1 MRQNSIKREN
11 LKALMDKLN
20 QASKFAS
27 ESNEPKDPD
36 ETQPQE
42 PCPKS
47 TVEPTGGVNP
57 KEQLEPKETNAAQ
70 PAEVK
75 PENGGT
81 GLEEEEKNV
90 VAKAANVTKKLLDF
104 AKVQPKQSQP
114 AEKTAASSE
123 DDLVKNIVMSYDI
136 MSKVAHVLTET
147 EEGRIALQHA
157 IDSEKGKQMQLA
169 TLNEIK
175 YASEQVQALEE
186 LKFAAQR
193 EAEMVKHASLGILSA
208 ISKLP
213 EKEQKKQFKLA
224 SKYLRAQEIH
234 RQNMEQ
240 FGDNEALKYAYAQ
253 GAADAQAINDTAA
266 VEGTDPTVEG
276 LDAFGTALDEMIASN
291 EITPEQAQML
301 AQMAVQAAQTD
312 NNEELSPEEA
322 QMFLEQAIQQGLVD
336 PKVAEAIMLSIMG
349 SEGAAPTPEVP
360 AAAPVD
366 PAAANVPEDTTVA
379 DQTVAEPV
387 EKQASEKVRSIAEKY
402 IKLAYATKVAEE
414 GSAEVMLSPA
424 DVAAEI
430 DLAVTTGELDP
441 ELAEKIK
448 AVIETAAAENSAD
461 VPCQEKEVQVIEKKD
476 DDKEDDDDDDDK
488 EDDDEDDDDDD
499 DDDDF
504 DEKEIIEESI
514 KEASAIVK

>member
-57 KEQLEPKETNAAQ
+57 KEQLEPKQTNAVQ

-136 MSKVAHVLTET
+136 MSKVARVLTET

-193 EAEMVKHASLGILSA
+193 EAEMVKHASLSILSA
-208 ISKLP
+208 IRKLP
-213 EKEQKKQFKLA
+213 EKEQKKQFKIA

-266 VEGTDPTVEG
+266 VEGADPTVEG

-301 AQMAVQAAQTD
+301 AQMAVQAAQAD

-349 SEGAAPTPEVP
+349 GEGGAPAPKVP
-360 AAAPVD
+360 AAA
-366 PAAANVPEDTTVA
+366 AATPTDTAVA

-387 EKQASEKVRSIAEKY
+387 EKQASEKVRSVAEKY

-430 DLAVTTGELDP
+430 DLAVTAGELDP
-441 ELAEKIK
+441 DLAEKIK

-461 VPCQEKEVQVIEKKD
+461 VPCQEKEVQVIENK
-476 DDKEDDDDDDDK
+476 DDDK

-499 DDDDF
+499 EDDF

-514 KEASAIVK
+514 KEASEIVK

>member
-11 LKALMDKLN
+11 LKALMGKLN

-90 VAKAANVTKKLLDF
+90 VAKAANVTKKLLDL
-104 AKVQPKQSQP
+104 AKVQPKQSHP

-193 EAEMVKHASLGILSA
+193 EAEMVKNASLSILSA

-224 SKYLRAQEIH
+224 SKYMRAQEIH
-234 RQNMEQ
+234 CQNMEQ

-266 VEGTDPTVEG
+266 VEGADPTVEG

-301 AQMAVQAAQTD
+301 AQMAVQAAQAD

-349 SEGAAPTPEVP
+349 GEGGAPAPEVP
-360 AAAPVD
+360 AAA
-366 PAAANVPEDTTVA
+366 NVPADTAVA

-387 EKQASEKVRSIAEKY
+387 EKQASEKVRSVAEKY

-430 DLAVTTGELDP
+430 DLAVTAGELDP
-441 ELAEKIK
+441 DLAEKIK

-461 VPCQEKEVQVIEKKD
+461 VPCQEKEVQVIENK
-476 DDKEDDDDDDDK
+476 DDDK

-499 DDDDF
+499 EDDF

-514 KEASAIVK
+514 KEASEIVK

>member
-47 TVEPTGGVNP
+47 TVEPIGGVNP

-104 AKVQPKQSQP
+104 AKVQPKQAQP

-186 LKFAAQR
+186 LKFATQR

-208 ISKLP
+208 IRKLP
-213 EKEQKKQFKLA
+213 EKEQKKQFKIA

-266 VEGTDPTVEG
+266 VEGADPTVEG

-349 SEGAAPTPEVP
+349 GEGAAPAPEVP
-360 AAAPVD
+360 AAAAT
-366 PAAANVPEDTTVA
+366 PADTAVADTAVA

-430 DLAVTTGELDP
+430 DLAVTAGELDP
-441 ELAEKIK
+441 DLAEKIK

-461 VPCQEKEVQVIEKKD
+461 VPCKEKEVQVIENKD
-476 DDKEDDDDDDDK
+476 DDKE
-488 EDDDEDDDDDD
+488 
-499 DDDDF
+499 DDF

-514 KEASAIVK
+514 KEASEIVK

>member
-104 AKVQPKQSQP
+104 AKVQPKQAQP

-208 ISKLP
+208 IRKLP
-213 EKEQKKQFKLA
+213 EKEQKKQFKIA

-266 VEGTDPTVEG
+266 VEGADPTVEG

-349 SEGAAPTPEVP
+349 VEGGAPAPEVP
-360 AAAPVD
+360 AAAAT
-366 PAAANVPEDTTVA
+366 PADTAVADTAVA

-387 EKQASEKVRSIAEKY
+387 EKQASEKVRSVAEKY

-430 DLAVTTGELDP
+430 DLAVTAGELDP
-441 ELAEKIK
+441 DLAEKIK

-461 VPCQEKEVQVIEKKD
+461 VPCQEKEVQVIENKD
-476 DDKEDDDDDDDK
+476 DDKG
-488 EDDDEDDDDDD
+488 DDDEDDD

>member
-104 AKVQPKQSQP
+104 AKVQPKQAQP

-208 ISKLP
+208 IRKLP
-213 EKEQKKQFKLA
+213 EKEQKKQFKIA

-266 VEGTDPTVEG
+266 VEGADPTVEG

-349 SEGAAPTPEVP
+349 GEGAAPAPEVP
-360 AAAPVD
+360 AAAAT
-366 PAAANVPEDTTVA
+366 PADTAVADTAVA

-430 DLAVTTGELDP
+430 DLAVTAGELDP
-441 ELAEKIK
+441 DLAEKIK

-461 VPCQEKEVQVIEKKD
+461 VPCQEKEVQVIENK
-476 DDKEDDDDDDDK
+476 DDDK
-488 EDDDEDDDDDD
+488 EDDDEDDDDEDD
-499 DDDDF
+499 DDDDEDDF

-514 KEASAIVK
+514 KEASEIVK

>member
-57 KEQLEPKETNAAQ
+57 KEQLDPKETNAAQ

-186 LKFAAQR
+186 LKLAAQR

-208 ISKLP
+208 IRKLP

-266 VEGTDPTVEG
+266 VEGADPTVEG

-301 AQMAVQAAQTD
+301 AQMAVQAAQAD

-322 QMFLEQAIQQGLVD
+322 QMFLEQAVQQGLVD

-349 SEGAAPTPEVP
+349 GEGAAPAPEVP

-366 PAAANVPEDTTVA
+366 PAAANVPADTTVA

-461 VPCQEKEVQVIEKKD
+461 VPCQEKEVQVIENKD
-476 DDKEDDDDDDDK
+476 DDKEDDD
-488 EDDDEDDDDDD
+488 DDDEDDDDDD

>member
-104 AKVQPKQSQP
+104 AKVQPKQAQP

-208 ISKLP
+208 IRKLP
-213 EKEQKKQFKLA
+213 EKEQKKQFKIA

-266 VEGTDPTVEG
+266 VEGADPTVEG

-349 SEGAAPTPEVP
+349 GEGAAPAPEVP
-360 AAAPVD
+360 AAAAT
-366 PAAANVPEDTTVA
+366 PADTAVADQTVA

-430 DLAVTTGELDP
+430 DLAVTAGELDP
-441 ELAEKIK
+441 DLAEKIK

-461 VPCQEKEVQVIEKKD
+461 VPCQEKEVQVIENK
-476 DDKEDDDDDDDK
+476 DDDK
-488 EDDDEDDDDDD
+488 EDDDEDDE
-499 DDDDF
+499 DDF

-514 KEASAIVK
+514 KEASEIVK

>member
-36 ETQPQE
+36 ETKPQE

-104 AKVQPKQSQP
+104 AKVQPKQAQP

-213 EKEQKKQFKLA
+213 EKEQKRQFKLA

-266 VEGTDPTVEG
+266 VEGADPTVEG

-301 AQMAVQAAQTD
+301 AQMAVQAAQAD

-349 SEGAAPTPEVP
+349 GEGGAPAPEVP
-360 AAAPVD
+360 AAAP
-366 PAAANVPEDTTVA
+366 AAAATPTDTAVA

-387 EKQASEKVRSIAEKY
+387 EKQASEKVRSVAEKY

-430 DLAVTTGELDP
+430 DLAVTAGELDP
-441 ELAEKIK
+441 DLAEKIK

-461 VPCQEKEVQVIEKKD
+461 VPCQEKEVQVIENKD
-476 DDKEDDDDDDDK
+476 DDKEDDDK
-488 EDDDEDDDDDD
+488 DEDDDDDD
-499 DDDDF
+499 EDDF

>member
-1 MRQNSIKREN
+1 
-11 LKALMDKLN
+11 
-20 QASKFAS
+20 
-27 ESNEPKDPD
+27 
-36 ETQPQE
+36 
-42 PCPKS
+42 
-47 TVEPTGGVNP
+47 
-57 KEQLEPKETNAAQ
+57 
-70 PAEVK
+70 
-75 PENGGT
+75 
-81 GLEEEEKNV
+81 
-90 VAKAANVTKKLLDF
+90 
-104 AKVQPKQSQP
+104 
-114 AEKTAASSE
+114 
-123 DDLVKNIVMSYDI
+123 

-208 ISKLP
+208 IRKLP
-213 EKEQKKQFKLA
+213 EKEQKKQFKIA

-266 VEGTDPTVEG
+266 VEGADPTVEG

-349 SEGAAPTPEVP
+349 GEGAAPAPEVP
-360 AAAPVD
+360 AAAAT
-366 PAAANVPEDTTVA
+366 PADTAVA

-430 DLAVTTGELDP
+430 DLAVTAGELDP
-441 ELAEKIK
+441 DLAEKIK

-461 VPCQEKEVQVIEKKD
+461 VPCQEKEVQVTENK
-476 DDKEDDDDDDDK
+476 DDDK

-499 DDDDF
+499 EDDF

-514 KEASAIVK
+514 KEASEIVK

>member
-208 ISKLP
+208 IRKLP
-213 EKEQKKQFKLA
+213 EKEQKKQFKIA

-266 VEGTDPTVEG
+266 VEGADPTVEG

-349 SEGAAPTPEVP
+349 GEGGAPAPEVP
-360 AAAPVD
+360 AAAAPVD
-366 PAAANVPEDTTVA
+366 PTVAPVAPAAAATPTDTAVADTAVA

-387 EKQASEKVRSIAEKY
+387 EKQASEKVRSVAEKY

-430 DLAVTTGELDP
+430 DLAVTAGELDP
-441 ELAEKIK
+441 DLAEKIK

-476 DDKEDDDDDDDK
+476 DDKEDDDD
-488 EDDDEDDDDDD
+488 E
-499 DDDDF
+499 DDF

-514 KEASAIVK
+514 KEASEIVK

>member
-104 AKVQPKQSQP
+104 AKVQPKQAQP

-147 EEGRIALQHA
+147 EEGRIALQHT

-208 ISKLP
+208 IRKLP
-213 EKEQKKQFKLA
+213 EKEQKKQFKIA

-266 VEGTDPTVEG
+266 VEGADPTVEG
-276 LDAFGTALDEMIASN
+276 LNAFGTALDEMIASN

-349 SEGAAPTPEVP
+349 GEGAAPAPEVP
-360 AAAPVD
+360 AAAAT
-366 PAAANVPEDTTVA
+366 PADTAVADTAVA

-430 DLAVTTGELDP
+430 DLAVTAGELDP
-441 ELAEKIK
+441 DLAEKIK

-461 VPCQEKEVQVIEKKD
+461 VPCKEKEVQVIENKD
-476 DDKEDDDDDDDK
+476 DDKEDDDD
-488 EDDDEDDDDDD
+488 E
-499 DDDDF
+499 DDF

-514 KEASAIVK
+514 KEASEIVK

>member
-104 AKVQPKQSQP
+104 AKVQPKQAQP

-208 ISKLP
+208 IRKLP
-213 EKEQKKQFKLA
+213 EKEQKKQFKIA

-266 VEGTDPTVEG
+266 VEGADPTVEG

-349 SEGAAPTPEVP
+349 GEGAAPAPEVP
-360 AAAPVD
+360 AAAAT
-366 PAAANVPEDTTVA
+366 PADTAVADQTVA

-430 DLAVTTGELDP
+430 DLAVTAGELDP
-441 ELAEKIK
+441 DLAEKIK

-461 VPCQEKEVQVIEKKD
+461 VPCQEKEVQVIENK
-476 DDKEDDDDDDDK
+476 DDDK

-499 DDDDF
+499 EDDF

-514 KEASAIVK
+514 KEASEIVK

>member
-349 SEGAAPTPEVP
+349 GEGGAPAPEVP
-360 AAAPVD
+360 AAAAPVD
-366 PAAANVPEDTTVA
+366 PAAAPAATATPTDTSVA

-430 DLAVTTGELDP
+430 DLAVTAGELDP

-476 DDKEDDDDDDDK
+476 DD
-488 EDDDEDDDDDD
+488 DDEDDDDDD
-499 DDDDF
+499 EDDF

-514 KEASAIVK
+514 KEASEIVK

>member
-104 AKVQPKQSQP
+104 AKVQPKQAQP

-136 MSKVAHVLTET
+136 MSKVAHALTET

-208 ISKLP
+208 IRKLP
-213 EKEQKKQFKLA
+213 EKEQKKQFKIA

-266 VEGTDPTVEG
+266 VEGADPTVEG

-349 SEGAAPTPEVP
+349 GEGGAPAPEVP
-360 AAAPVD
+360 AAATPVD
-366 PAAANVPEDTTVA
+366 PAAAPVAPAAAATPTDTAVA

-387 EKQASEKVRSIAEKY
+387 EKQASEKVRSVAEKY

-430 DLAVTTGELDP
+430 DLAVTAGELDP
-441 ELAEKIK
+441 DLAEKIK

-461 VPCQEKEVQVIEKKD
+461 VPCQEKEVQVIENK
-476 DDKEDDDDDDDK
+476 DDDK

-499 DDDDF
+499 EDDF

>member
-208 ISKLP
+208 IRKLP
-213 EKEQKKQFKLA
+213 EKEQKKQFKIA

-266 VEGTDPTVEG
+266 VEGADPTAEG

-301 AQMAVQAAQTD
+301 AQMAVQAAQAD

-349 SEGAAPTPEVP
+349 GEGGAPAPEVP
-360 AAAPVD
+360 AAA
-366 PAAANVPEDTTVA
+366 AATPTDTAVA

-387 EKQASEKVRSIAEKY
+387 EKQASEKVRSVAEKY

-430 DLAVTTGELDP
+430 DLAVTAGELDP
-441 ELAEKIK
+441 DLAEKIK
-448 AVIETAAAENSAD
+448 AVIETAAAENSDD
-461 VPCQEKEVQVIEKKD
+461 VPCQEKEVQVIENKD
-476 DDKEDDDDDDDK
+476 DDKEDDDDD
-488 EDDDEDDDDDD
+488 EDDDDE
-499 DDDDF
+499 DDF

-514 KEASAIVK
+514 KEASEIVK

>member
-213 EKEQKKQFKLA
+213 EKEQKKQFKIA

-266 VEGTDPTVEG
+266 VEGADPTVEG

-322 QMFLEQAIQQGLVD
+322 QIFLEQAIQQGLVD

-349 SEGAAPTPEVP
+349 GEGGAPAPEVP
-360 AAAPVD
+360 AAAT
-366 PAAANVPEDTTVA
+366 AVA

-387 EKQASEKVRSIAEKY
+387 EKQASEKVRSVAEKY

-430 DLAVTTGELDP
+430 DLAVTAGELDP
-441 ELAEKIK
+441 DLAEKIK

-461 VPCQEKEVQVIEKKD
+461 VPCQEKEVQVIENKD
-476 DDKEDDDDDDDK
+476 DDKEDDDDD
-488 EDDDEDDDDDD
+488 E
-499 DDDDF
+499 DDF

-514 KEASAIVK
+514 KEASEIVK

>member
-266 VEGTDPTVEG
+266 VEGADPTVEG

-349 SEGAAPTPEVP
+349 GEGGAPAPEVP
-360 AAAPVD
+360 AAAAPVA
-366 PAAANVPEDTTVA
+366 PSAANVPTDTAVA

-430 DLAVTTGELDP
+430 DLAVTAGELDP
-441 ELAEKIK
+441 DLAEKIK

-461 VPCQEKEVQVIEKKD
+461 VPCQEKEVQVIENK
-476 DDKEDDDDDDDK
+476 DDDK

-499 DDDDF
+499 EDDF

>member
-193 EAEMVKHASLGILSA
+193 EAEMVKNASLSILSA

-224 SKYLRAQEIH
+224 SKYMRAQEIH
-234 RQNMEQ
+234 CQNMEQ

-266 VEGTDPTVEG
+266 VEGGDPTVEG

-301 AQMAVQAAQTD
+301 AQMAVQAAQAD

-349 SEGAAPTPEVP
+349 GEGGAPAPEVP
-360 AAAPVD
+360 AAAAPVD
-366 PAAANVPEDTTVA
+366 PAAANVPTDTAVA

-430 DLAVTTGELDP
+430 DLAVTAGELDP
-441 ELAEKIK
+441 DLAEKIK

-461 VPCQEKEVQVIEKKD
+461 VPCQEKEVQVIENK
-476 DDKEDDDDDDDK
+476 DDDK

-499 DDDDF
+499 EDDF

-514 KEASAIVK
+514 KEASEIVK

>member
-208 ISKLP
+208 IRKLP
-213 EKEQKKQFKLA
+213 EKEQKKQFKIA

-266 VEGTDPTVEG
+266 VEGADPTVEG

-349 SEGAAPTPEVP
+349 GEGGAPAPEVP
-360 AAAPVD
+360 AAAPVA
-366 PAAANVPEDTTVA
+366 PAAVATPTDTTVA
-379 DQTVAEPV
+379 DQTVVEPV
-387 EKQASEKVRSIAEKY
+387 EKQASEKVRSVAEKY

-430 DLAVTTGELDP
+430 DLAVTAGELDP
-441 ELAEKIK
+441 DLAEKIK

-461 VPCQEKEVQVIEKKD
+461 VPCQEKEVQVIENKD
-476 DDKEDDDDDDDK
+476 DDKEDDDDD
-488 EDDDEDDDDDD
+488 EDDDDE
-499 DDDDF
+499 DDF

-514 KEASAIVK
+514 KEASEIVK

>member
-104 AKVQPKQSQP
+104 AKVQPKQAQP

-208 ISKLP
+208 IRKLP
-213 EKEQKKQFKLA
+213 EKEQKKQFKIA

-266 VEGTDPTVEG
+266 VEGADPTVEG

-349 SEGAAPTPEVP
+349 GEGAAPAPEVP
-360 AAAPVD
+360 AAAAT
-366 PAAANVPEDTTVA
+366 PADTAVADQTVA

-430 DLAVTTGELDP
+430 DLAVTAGELDTD
-441 ELAEKIK
+441 LAEKIK

-461 VPCQEKEVQVIEKKD
+461 VPCKEKEVQVIENK
-476 DDKEDDDDDDDK
+476 DDDK

-499 DDDDF
+499 EDDF

-514 KEASAIVK
+514 KEASEIVK

>member
-47 TVEPTGGVNP
+47 TVEPIGGVNP
-57 KEQLEPKETNAAQ
+57 KEQLEPKETNATQ

-104 AKVQPKQSQP
+104 AKVQPKQAQP

-208 ISKLP
+208 IRKLP
-213 EKEQKKQFKLA
+213 EKEQKKQFKIA

-240 FGDNEALKYAYAQ
+240 FVDNEALKYAYAQ

-266 VEGTDPTVEG
+266 VEGDDPTVEG

-301 AQMAVQAAQTD
+301 AQMAVQAAQID

-349 SEGAAPTPEVP
+349 GEVP
-360 AAAPVD
+360 AAAAT
-366 PAAANVPEDTTVA
+366 PADTAVADTAVA

-430 DLAVTTGELDP
+430 DLAVTAGELDTD
-441 ELAEKIK
+441 LAEKIK

-461 VPCQEKEVQVIEKKD
+461 VPCKEKEVQVIENKD
-476 DDKEDDDDDDDK
+476 DD
-488 EDDDEDDDDDD
+488 DE
-499 DDDDF
+499 DDF

-514 KEASAIVK
+514 KEASEIVK

>member
-75 PENGGT
+75 PEDGGT

-208 ISKLP
+208 IRKLP

-266 VEGTDPTVEG
+266 VEAADPTVEG

-301 AQMAVQAAQTD
+301 AQMAVQAAQAD

-349 SEGAAPTPEVP
+349 GEGAAPAPEVP
-360 AAAPVD
+360 VAAAPVD
-366 PAAANVPEDTTVA
+366 PAAANVPADTTVA

-387 EKQASEKVRSIAEKY
+387 EKQASEKVRSVAEKY

-476 DDKEDDDDDDDK
+476 DDKEDDD
-488 EDDDEDDDDDD
+488 EDDDDDD

>member
-75 PENGGT
+75 PEDGGT

-104 AKVQPKQSQP
+104 AKVQPKQSQA

-266 VEGTDPTVEG
+266 VEGADPTVEG

-301 AQMAVQAAQTD
+301 AQMAVQAAQAD

-322 QMFLEQAIQQGLVD
+322 QMFLEQAVQQGLVD

-349 SEGAAPTPEVP
+349 GEGVAPAPEVP
-360 AAAPVD
+360 AAAAPVD
-366 PAAANVPEDTTVA
+366 PAAANVPADTTVA
-379 DQTVAEPV
+379 DQTVAEPI

-414 GSAEVMLSPA
+414 SSAEVMLSPA

-476 DDKEDDDDDDDK
+476 DDKEDDDDDD
-488 EDDDEDDDDDD
+488 EDDDDD

>member
-47 TVEPTGGVNP
+47 TIEPTGGVN
-57 KEQLEPKETNAAQ
+57 PKETNAAQ

-104 AKVQPKQSQP
+104 AKVQPKQAQP

-193 EAEMVKHASLGILSA
+193 EAEMAKHASLGILSA
-208 ISKLP
+208 IRKLP
-213 EKEQKKQFKLA
+213 EKEQKKQFKIA

-266 VEGTDPTVEG
+266 VEGADPTVEG

-322 QMFLEQAIQQGLVD
+322 QMFLERAIQQGLVD

-349 SEGAAPTPEVP
+349 PEVP
-360 AAAPVD
+360 AAAAT
-366 PAAANVPEDTTVA
+366 PADTAVADTAVA

-430 DLAVTTGELDP
+430 DLAVTAGELDP
-441 ELAEKIK
+441 DLAEKIK

-461 VPCQEKEVQVIEKKD
+461 VPCQEKEVQVIENKD
-476 DDKEDDDDDDDK
+476 DDKEDDDDD
-488 EDDDEDDDDDD
+488 E
-499 DDDDF
+499 DDF

-514 KEASAIVK
+514 KEASEIVK